1 MVLNWIEFFTLLVL
15 IYFAGVRATKSADI
29 IAEKKHLTQAFMGAI
44 FVSMITS
51 FPELFT
57 GISSAAVVKSADM
70 GIGEIIGSCIFNFT
84 IIAAIEIFFRKSN
97 LYSNKGV
104 EINRQTFLPF
114 SFSFLLMAILTLSI
128 NLNTN
133 VTIFHVDIFSILIF
147 GFYLFSAWILI
158 KERKSDKEEEEKY
171 KDKDFKKELI
181 TFIISSLVIIGVGLY
196 LPIVGKKIAIQMG
209 WSDAFV
215 GVIFL
220 SLITSFPE
228 LIVSIGAAKIG
239 ATDMILGNIA
249 GSNMFNIAVI
259 FFIDIFYFKGSV
271 INDSSPKYITVGIIA
286 MIMNFIIIFAIARK
300 SKKRGLNLI
309 SINGLILIALYILN
323 LIVIY

>member
-1 MVLNWIEFFTLLVL
+1 MVLSWIEFFTLLVL
-15 IYFAGVRATKSADI
+15 IYFAGVSATKSADV
-29 IAEKKHLTQAFMGAI
+29 IAEKKQLTQAFMGAI

-70 GIGEIIGSCIFNFT
+70 GIGEVVGSCIFNFT
-84 IIAAIEIFFRKSN
+84 IIAIIEIFFRKNN
-97 LYSNKGV
+97 LYSNKKNN
-104 EINRQTFLPF
+104 INRQTFLPF
-114 SFSFLLMAILTLSI
+114 SFSFLIIAILTLSLA
-128 NLNTN
+128 LNKNITF
-133 VTIFHVDIFSILIF
+133 FHVDIFSILIF
-147 GFYLFSAWILI
+147 GFYLFSVWILF
-158 KERKSDKEEEEKY
+158 KERKVESGDEEKY

-181 TFIISSLVIIGVGLY
+181 KFIISSLVIIGVGLY
-196 LPIVGKKIAIQMG
+196 LPVVGKKIATQMG

-249 GSNMFNIAVI
+249 GSNMFNIAII
-259 FFIDIFYFKGSV
+259 FFVDIFYFKGSV
-271 INDSSPKYITVGIIA
+271 LSNSSPKYVTVGIIA
-286 MIMNFIIIFAIARK
+286 MIMNFIIIFAIARN
-300 SKKRGLNLI
+300 SKQRKLNII
-309 SINGLILIALYILN
+309 SINGILLILLYIIN
-323 LIVIY
+323 LLIIY